1 MFAMGP
7 EFFHFLKK
15 LEENGDKLTTSTSFE
30 QQLDFEFNNSTC
42 YICNGYYGPSFGEPV
57 CSTCH
62 AFLFPDFP
70 SYLPTS
76 YFCSEKTDDGD
87 SGNDEPSD
95 LNFSSERKVNRACPL
110 PAWWYYRSSLDSETS
125 PEDEASR
132 ASNSGTGASSSGNG
146 GSGSNSCGVASAA
159 GSAAGSNLSVGPSS
173 GGVGGTGRGIGAGNG
188 STGNPGGGT
197 NRGLPTAAASAGPVN
212 LSVGTSSGGVGG
224 SGRGIGAGNG
234 NTGNS
239 GGGTNRG
246 APTAAAS
253 AGSVNT
259 GSGLGR
265 GSTSGSTGGGVGSG
279 RVAGNIGGSGVGS
292 GSSGFGGQIR
302 VLPTAVGNGGVGGN
316 RGTENANAGSSAS
329 SGVVGGGHSDGSAEE
344 RAGLGPPPPP
354 PNLACSLQALSTPRP
369 PDNLAPGLVEQLP
382 SEVLLSIFSYL
393 DDLSLCACACVCDRW
408 WRLVRARVSPPR
420 WAGFTARRFP
430 LYRPLLA
437 NIDWHKKYQSLV
449 ESCFCRNC
457 LVQMCVQAQPAGEE
471 NAWRRNRLRI
481 ELKMLRNDPPEGIAA
496 TPLDAKCCHW
506 QASVTGPVGSPYEGG
521 VFYLYIQVPYAYP
534 MSPPVVRFL
543 TRILHPNISR
553 HGDVGIDSVHHNW
566 SLALTI
572 SKVLISIQSLLTD
585 PYTAVCME
593 PELGEMY
600 VRDRQRFET
609 LARNWTWRYAMHDI
623 MPH

>member
-7 EFFHFLKK
+7 DFFQFIKK
-15 LEENGDKLTTSTSFE
+15 LEENGDKLTSSTPLE
-30 QQLDFEFNNSTC
+30 QPLDFEFNNSTC
-42 YICNGYYGPSFGEPV
+42 YVCNGYYGPSFGEPV
-57 CSTCH
+57 CVTCH

-70 SYLPTS
+70 SYLPSS

-95 LNFSSERKVNRACPL
+95 LNFSSERKVNRAFPL

-132 ASNSGTGASSSGNG
+132 ASNSGAGASSSGNG
-146 GSGSNSCGVASAA
+146 GSGSNSGGAGSLACSGA
-159 GSAAGSNLSVGPSS
+159 GSAAGSSLSVGPSS
-173 GGVGGTGRGIGAGNG
+173 GGGGAGVGGCSRGTGNG
-188 STGNPGGGT
+188 NVGNTPGGYNHG
-197 NRGLPTAAASAGPVN
+197 GLGN
-212 LSVGTSSGGVGG
+212 GGVGNA
-224 SGRGIGAGNG
+224 AGGPSRPPN
-234 NTGNS
+234 N
-239 GGGTNRG
+239 
-246 APTAAAS
+246 PAAS
-253 AGSVNT
+253 GSSNAAG
-259 GSGLGR
+259 
-265 GSTSGSTGGGVGSG
+265 GSG
-279 RVAGNIGGSGVGS
+279 RVAAS
-292 GSSGFGGQIR
+292 
-302 VLPTAVGNGGVGGN
+302 AAGNGGPSSS
-316 RGTENANAGSSAS
+316 RGAGDGSAGSSAS
-329 SGVVGGGHSDGSAEE
+329 SGSVAGSAAGSSSRPDPAPEE
-344 RAGLGPPPPP
+344 SAGLGPPPLLPS
-354 PNLACSLQALSTPRP
+354 LARSLQALSTPRP

-382 SEVLLSIFSYL
+382 SEVLLCIFSYL
-393 DDLSLCACACVCDRW
+393 DDLSLCACAVVCARW
-408 WRLVRARVSPPR
+408 WRLVRARVAPPR
-420 WAGFTARRFP
+420 WAAFTSRRFP

-449 ESCFCRNC
+449 ESCFCRSC

-471 NAWRRNRLRI
+471 NAWRRNRLNI
-481 ELKMLRNDPPEGIAA
+481 EVKMLRNDPPEGIAA
-496 TPLDAKCCHW
+496 RPLDAKSCHW

-600 VRDRQRFET
+600 VRDRARFES
-609 LARNWTWRYAMHDI
+609 LARTWTWRYAMHDI
-623 MPH
+623 MPQ